1 MACPHSGTSTASLS
15 CTSAIWRSTASMSS
29 LGLDLD
35 SLPWLEL
42 FLGFQVAVQLLHS
55 WLDYRQLKVRLHPG
69 AVHMHTLHSALHGR
83 GHCMGSVLVAPD
95 SRQACGSPVGFG
107 LPGSD

>member
-1 MACPHSGTSTASLS
+1 MACPHSGTSTAPLS
-15 CTSAIWRSTASMSS
+15 RTSAIWRSTASMSS

-69 AVHMHTLHSALHGR
+69 LCTCTPCIL
-83 GHCMGSVLVAPD
+83 HCMSVGTAWFWCL
-95 SRQACGSPVGFG
+95 
-107 LPGSD
+107 